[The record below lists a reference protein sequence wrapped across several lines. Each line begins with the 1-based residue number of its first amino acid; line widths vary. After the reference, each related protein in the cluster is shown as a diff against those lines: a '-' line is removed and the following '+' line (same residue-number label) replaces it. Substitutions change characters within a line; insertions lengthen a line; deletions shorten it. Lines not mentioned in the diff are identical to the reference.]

1 MAQQA
6 QNRAVTA
13 YAPASMGNVSVGF
26 DLLGAAL
33 APIDGSQL
41 GDRVSIAPGPVVGAG
56 LTLQCSGPFADVLPP
71 VAEENIVWRC
81 VDTFLSRLELGQPD
95 LAITLEKNLPV
106 GSGLGSSAS
115 SVVAALV
122 AVNEYFG
129 APLSSQPLLQLMGE
143 LEGEISGSVHFDN
156 VAPSYL
162 GGLQLMLPHRAQALP
177 TFDHWYWVVANPGI
191 TLSTAKM
198 RALLPSEHPR
208 ATLLS
213 FGQQLA
219 TFVDA
224 CHRQDEAQALAVLK
238 DVVAEPYRA
247 AHIPGYQAA
256 RTRLQALGCPAVGIS
271 GSGPTLFAVA
281 TERSVAEAA
290 AEHLRQHYLLNERG
304 LVRICRLAEQGAQLS
319 QGEL

>member
-1 MAQQA
+1 MSQA
-6 QNRAVTA
+6 KQRVSV

-33 APIDGSQL
+33 APVDGEPL
-41 GDRVSIAPGPVVGAG
+41 GDRVHVEASDGPLSLECVGPYADLLPGNV
-56 LTLQCSGPFADVLPP
+56 AD
-71 VAEENIVWRC
+71 NIVLRC
-81 VDTFLSRLELGQPD
+81 ARHFLQQQGKPEQG
-95 LAITLEKNLPV
+95 LALTLEKNLPI

-115 SVVAALV
+115 SVVAALA
-122 AVNEYFG
+122 AVNAFFDS
-129 APLSSQPLLQLMGE
+129 PLSPQELLVMMGE
-143 LEGEISGSVHFDN
+143 LEGQISGSVHYDN

-162 GGLQLMLPHRAQALP
+162 GGLQLMQQDGARALP
-177 TFDHWYWVVANPGI
+177 GFNAWYWVVAYPGI

-198 RALLPSEHPR
+198 RALLPTELPL
-208 ATLLS
+208 ATALR

-219 TFVDA
+219 SFVDA

-256 RTRLQALGCPAVGIS
+256 RDKLQALGCPAVGIS

-281 TERSVAEAA
+281 GDKTQAEAA
-290 AEHLRQHYLLNERG
+290 ARYLQQHYVLNARG
-304 LVRICRLAEQGAQLS
+304 LVRICKLDPVGVQVERGAM
-319 QGEL
+319 